1 MIGRQAEILAVQLH
15 LGQST
20 AGATLQS
27 VLGGYVSLESVF
39 RENSRCRETVLRA
52 IVEKV
57 FLPWDLRLGPAVRT
71 DFYDPSGT
79 DRFDN
84 LVGLEIDLNATA
96 A

>member
-1 MIGRQAEILAVQLH
+1 MSGRQAEISAAH
-15 LGQST
+15 PHIGQST
-20 AGATLQS
+20 AGAKPQS
-27 VLGGYVSLESVF
+27 VWCGFVSLESVF
-39 RENSRCRETVLRA
+39 RENGRCREAVLRA